1 MATINSEGK
10 VAYIYNESNDTWYAI
25 GGAVNTAA
33 SYTWTASQSFEA
45 PVSLETVLNAKGG
58 INNFQNP
65 SARDAVITSPS
76 NGVVAFVRQKNDGT
90 IINQLQYYHNGE
102 WRYIHDSMSFV
113 TQTTSIAISKDDAG
127 KTILMDSATDIT
139 VTVPLNSTTP
149 FVIGQKV
156 EIVRTGSGNVTIGYA
171 DGVTINSKNSNKKIA
186 ARYSGA
192 VLTKTDTNTWLLI
205 GDLTA

>member
-76 NGVVAFVRQKNDGT
+76 NGIVAFVRQKNDGT

-113 TQTTSIAISKDDAG
+113 TQTTSITISKDDAG